1 MKHLHNAHAAV
12 ANILSNSADNH
23 SKSDYICVDGSR
35 VAIMIQDGPI
45 GEVGVNGIQVTDMLE
60 YIKEVYKSLNHAF
73 PCRENSITITKIE
86 EAIHWQDARTK
97 DRENRGV
104 EGLSAE

>member
-1 MKHLHNAHAAV
+1 MQHLHNAHRAV
-12 ANILSNSADNH
+12 ANIHSSLDDDN
-23 SKSDYICVDGSR
+23 SKSDYICVDGNR

-45 GEVGVNGIQVTDMLE
+45 GEVGVNGIQVTDMLNFV
-60 YIKEVYKSLNHAF
+60 KEVYKSLNHAF

-97 DRENRGV
+97 DREGRGV
-104 EGLSAE
+104 EGQNKD